1 MASTASSTIYEDDDC
16 FIIRFVAETG
26 DAIESDVVKI
36 DSSKYCANG
45 FNIEEIWWSV
55 AGLIVRLY
63 WEATTD
69 ELFMGFGANGITG
82 NGHLDFSSFGG
93 VPKPDVAGVTGD
105 IGLTTQNPD
114 TGDSYAFVVKCR
126 KV

>member
-1 MASTASSTIYEDDDC
+1 MSTASSLIYQDDEI
-16 FIIRFVAETG
+16 FIIRFVSETTDAAE
-26 DAIESDVVKI
+26 DDVVKI
-36 DSSKYCANG
+36 DSSIYCANK
-45 FNIEEIWWSV
+45 FAIEEIWWSV

-93 VPKPDVAGVTGD
+93 VQPPDIAGITGD
-105 IGLTTQNPD
+105 IGLDTQNPD
-114 TGDSYAFVVKCR
+114 TGDSYSFVVKCR
-126 KV
+126 KL